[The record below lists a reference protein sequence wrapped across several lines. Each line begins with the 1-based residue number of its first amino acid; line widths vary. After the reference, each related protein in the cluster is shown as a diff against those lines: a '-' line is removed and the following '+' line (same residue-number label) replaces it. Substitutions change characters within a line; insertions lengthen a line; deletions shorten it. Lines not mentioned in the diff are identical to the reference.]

1 MLNHPLKVII
11 SAISILIAVNFTY
24 TKVGEGVEFF
34 PDVEPDLAKIVVF
47 ARGNLSVEEKKDYV
61 VEDENVE
68 IEDTN
73 IDTDKLN
80 NYHIIKYKKGTLQ

>member
-1 MLNHPLKVII
+1 MPKVLNFLLNHPLKVII
-11 SAISILIAVNFTY
+11 SSISILIAVNFTY

-61 VEDENVE
+61 A
-68 IEDTN
+68 ILK
-73 IDTDKLN
+73 IL
-80 NYHIIKYKKGTLQ
+80 L

>member
-1 MLNHPLKVII
+1 MI
-11 SAISILIAVNFTY
+11 SALVILIAVNYTY

-61 VEDENVE
+61 SRVE
-68 IEDTN
+68 N
-73 IDTDKLN
+73 IILKLQSERQEFKN
-80 NYHIIKYKKGTLQ
+80 IYSLSGNCLLYTSPSPRDR